1 MTSLGILAVGGL
13 AAFLITWFVVDYSVI
28 GFSLI
33 LFVQLLTQ
41 LFGAENGLVGSIHF
55 GLGDGVAGMLMFT
68 GILRFIAAK
77 KSLNVSSLLL
87 ITYPVLVFFSLV
99 RGIATF
105 GIHDAGNEA
114 RTFFDI
120 AACFLYFSTFSPTR
134 VRIEQYFRIYTI
146 FATLLIFTA
155 VARLVGILPA
165 NIEDPVHRPLPAMG
179 AYSICLAFLICLC
192 WVFYGNAP
200 RYCRWLTPVFA
211 VAAIALQH
219 RTVWVVMF
227 GIIVALYKL
236 ERRMLRKLMPA
247 MIVSGALVLVI
258 GAVVYGSKVRDQFY
272 DSGTNS
278 NTLMWRFEGWMD
290 LIQSS
295 GQTALTYAVGE
306 PFGTGYTR
314 YVDGAVVG
322 AGTHDDY
329 LAEFLRVGIVG
340 LIVFLLLLLR
350 PMLLLYRRRNAL
362 QEIYPHPLFWVLF
375 ALSLLL
381 WNLTYNLTLD
391 QAAFI
396 GILTSIMLY
405 LSEKSRSSATPVL
418 EPNRPILV
426 QV

>member
-1 MTSLGILAVGGL
+1 MASLGILALGGL
-13 AAFLITWFVVDYSVI
+13 VAFLVTWFVVDYSIV
-28 GFSLI
+28 GFTLV
-33 LFVQLLTQ
+33 LFVQLLAQ
-41 LFGAENGLVGSIHF
+41 VFGVENGLVGSIHF
-55 GLGDGVAGMLMFT
+55 GLGDGIAGMLMFT
-68 GILRFIAAK
+68 GVLRFIAAK

-99 RGIATF
+99 RGIVIF

-120 AACFLYFSTFSPTR
+120 AACFLYFSTFPPTR
-134 VRIEQYFRIYTI
+134 ERIEQYFRIYTI
-146 FATLLIFTA
+146 FATLLILTA
-155 VARLVGILPA
+155 IARLAGILPA

-179 AYSICLAFLICLC
+179 AYSICLAFLICLV

-211 VAAIALQH
+211 GVAIALQH
-219 RTVWVVMF
+219 RTVWVVIV
-227 GIIVALYKL
+227 GLIVALYKL
-236 ERRMLRKLMPA
+236 ERCMLRKLMPA
-247 MIVSGALVLVI
+247 MIVSGFLVLVI

-272 DSGTNS
+272 DSSTNS
-278 NTLMWRFEGWMD
+278 NTLMWRIEGWTD
-290 LIQSS
+290 LIENS

-306 PFGTGYTR
+306 PFGAGYTR
-314 YVDGAVVG
+314 YVDGAVVD

-340 LIVFLLLLLR
+340 LIVFLLMLLR
-350 PMLLLYRRRNAL
+350 PMLLLYRRRNVL
-362 QEIYPHPLFWVLF
+362 PDIYPHPLFWVLF

-396 GILTSIMLY
+396 GVLTSIMMY
-405 LSEKSRSSATPVL
+405 LSEKSRFAKVPAL
-418 EPNRPILV
+418 EQNLPLLARA
-426 QV
+426 